1 MYKRKR
7 NWVRLL
13 TGGAL
18 ASGLLTIILYGL
30 VNLQMLSEELAIPW
44 TIIRDDVLMV
54 DWTCLY
60 IVLFATA
67 LLFGLG
73 ITNINGLKGTIGGL
87 AISALLILTC
97 ALLDENVFGVG
108 YYILSH
114 LLWGFSFGYLFH
126 QRNKLIIRQ
135 L

>member
-1 MYKRKR
+1 MYKRKK
-7 NWVRLL
+7 NWLRLL
-13 TGGAL
+13 IGGAL
-18 ASGLLTIILYGL
+18 ASGLLTFILYGL

-44 TIIRDDVLMV
+44 TIIRDDVIMV

-60 IVLFATA
+60 IASFAMA

-87 AISALLILTC
+87 VLCALLILTC

-108 YYILSH
+108 YYILSY

>member
-13 TGGAL
+13 IGGAL

-44 TIIRDDVLMV
+44 TIIRDDVIMV
-54 DWTCLY
+54 DWSCLY
-60 IVLFATA
+60 LASFATA

-73 ITNINGLKGTIGGL
+73 ISNINGLKGTIGGL
-87 AISALLILTC
+87 VLSALLILIC

-108 YYILSH
+108 YYILSY

-126 QRNKLIIRQ
+126 QRNQLVIRQ
-135 L
+135 F